1 MLVMGEPSSV
11 SSHMVIACNG
21 QGPVVSAEPTS
32 LDFGEVKV
40 LEEKTMEFQ
49 LINDSPIPTQFI
61 ATLVLFLLLFSSI
74 VILQL
79 NYILSKITEKSIVH
93 ILSSDTVIRDDFLIL
108 LLFFFLFLIIEE
120 KRSFTVERQS
130 RVWWSRTAWIDD
142 HYC

>member
-11 SSHMVIACNG
+11 SSHLVIACNG

-61 ATLVLFLLLFSSI
+61 ATLVLFFLLFSSI

-93 ILSSDTVIRDDFLIL
+93 ILSSDNVIRDYFLIL
-108 LLFFFLFLIIEE
+108 LFFFCF
-120 KRSFTVERQS
+120 
-130 RVWWSRTAWIDD
+130 
-142 HYC
+142 

>member
-49 LINDSPIPTQFI
+49 LINDSPVPTQFI
-61 ATLVLFLLLFSSI
+61 ATLVLFLLFSSI
-74 VILQL
+74 VVLQL
-79 NYILSKITEKSIVH
+79 NYILSKITKKSIVH
-93 ILSSDTVIRDDFLIL
+93 ILSSDDSLIL
-108 LLFFFLFLIIEE
+108 FHFFFF
-120 KRSFTVERQS
+120 FVFN
-130 RVWWSRTAWIDD
+130 
-142 HYC
+142 H

>member
-11 SSHMVIACNG
+11 SSHVVIKCNG

-61 ATLVLFLLLFSSI
+61 ATLVLFFLLFSSI

-93 ILSSDTVIRDDFLIL
+93 VLSSDTVIRDDFLIL
-108 LLFFFLFLIIEE
+108 LLLFFFCF
-120 KRSFTVERQS
+120 
-130 RVWWSRTAWIDD
+130 
-142 HYC
+142 